1 MRRLAQ
7 DLSFGDSLFNLC
19 GSEIGSVSE
28 ETSLEPPV
36 NGRRFFS
43 QRAPYISVE
52 CLECGKK
59 FKSRDPQDC
68 PKCGGSDLDV
78 A

>member
-7 DLSFGDSLFNLC
+7 DLSFGDSLFSLC
-19 GSEIGSVSE
+19 GSEIGTMSE

-36 NGRRFFS
+36 AGRRFFS
-43 QRAPYISVE
+43 TRAPLISVV